1 MSPTLILT
9 LGRWAIDWSQSYTRM
24 VRILVQSGSA
34 LVRLAPFNP
43 AIFFVLVR
51 QLYFTAVQPLTIIAV
66 ASLVLGSVT
75 VHLLLRLL
83 IGLGAH
89 QQIGDFLITAM
100 LHHIAPITCTLI
112 IVLRSGTAVL
122 TEMALMKINREID
135 TLRFLSVPVEEYLY
149 LPRLLAFLIAGP
161 CLSFCFCVIG
171 LLGGFF
177 TLGFLHH
184 ITFASYLDRLLA
196 AVEVADV
203 LILIAK
209 STIMAGLVCL
219 VALHRGL
226 SVQRAFTEVPI
237 RLIQGMIQTVT
248 LLIAVEVVFNLF

>member
-1 MSPTLILT
+1 MNLPLVST
-9 LGRWAIDWSQSYTRM
+9 LGRWAIDRSQSYNQM
-24 VRILVQSGSA
+24 VHILVQALGA

-43 AIFFVLVR
+43 AIFFVLIR
-51 QLYFTAVQPLTIIAV
+51 QIYFTAVQPLTIITVSA
-66 ASLVLGSVT
+66 LILGSIT
-75 VHLLLRLL
+75 VHILLRIL
-83 IGLGAH
+83 IGLGAYE
-89 QQIGDFLITAM
+89 QIGEFLITAM

-122 TEMALMKINREID
+122 TEMALMKINREIA
-135 TLRFLSVPVEEYLY
+135 TLGVLGVPVEEYLY

-161 CLSFCFCVIG
+161 CLSFCFCFIG

-177 TLGFLHH
+177 TLGFLHD
-184 ITFASYLDRLLA
+184 ITFASYLDRLLF
-196 AVEVADV
+196 AVDVSDV

-219 VALHRGL
+219 VALQRGM
-226 SVQRAFTEVPI
+226 SVQRSFTEVPI

-248 LLIAVEVVFNLF
+248 LIIAVEVVFNLF